1 MDIAGKLELLQ
12 ETYSEPAELDR
23 MLGKLL
29 EMALIQH
36 RLRLERYEQDL
47 REFEK
52 LYGMESAAFYRQFE
66 AGELEDAI
74 DFFEWSGLY
83 ELRQDILEK
92 IRNLELVPRT
102 TPAIISSEL
111 ER

>member
-1 MDIAGKLELLQ
+1 MDIARKLELLQ

-36 RLRLERYEQDL
+36 RLRLEQYEQDL

-52 LYGMESAAFYRQFE
+52 RYGMESAAFYRQFE
-66 AGELEDAI
+66 AGELGDAI

-92 IRNLELVPRT
+92 IHKLELV
-102 TPAIISSEL
+102 A
-111 ER
+111 